1 MSKKVLAIIPARG
14 NSKSIKLKNI
24 VNLNGKPLI
33 EYTINAAKRSKQI
46 DDLIV
51 STDNKKI
58 KKFVK
63 N

>member
-33 EYTINAAKRSKQI
+33 QYTINAAKK
-46 DDLIV
+46 V
-51 STDNKKI
+51 NKLMI
-58 KKFVK
+58 
-63 N
+63 